1 MAITS
6 LRARLLLAGVLGAL
20 LIVGVATALIGE
32 AFYRANQRA
41 FDRQLRAELDHL
53 VALSESGT
61 DGQPALP
68 KPPDGSW
75 FDAVYS
81 GRYWQIDHGAQQ
93 IRSRSLWDSA
103 LSPIDG
109 APGALLLSDAVGPKG
124 EPLRVA
130 SRDARLPHSTE
141 RTRFT
146 VAADRSALI
155 ADAAE
160 FRWFVAVTMIVLT
173 LVLLGVLWYQVR
185 YVLAPLRHLSASVAD
200 VRCGLAT
207 RLETATL
214 PSEVAPLANHVN
226 ELLSHHERT
235 VARAR
240 TAAQDLAHALKTP
253 MSVLAL
259 EAANLGAGFPDVVR
273 LELARM
279 HAAVDRQTHG
289 ALTADPRERTPVAA
303 VVARIMVVMERVHAA
318 RKVTFTNEVT
328 DTLIFAGS
336 TDDLEEMLGNLLD
349 NAGKWATHAV
359 HVSASRDGA
368 FLQIGIT
375 DDGPG
380 LPADQLAKVQD
391 RGVRLDTRV
400 PGSGIGLAIVRQIA
414 ESYGGHLQLTTTG
427 GLKATL
433 VLPSG

>member
-41 FDRQLRAELDHL
+41 FDRQLRADLDHL

-61 DGQPALP
+61 DGRPALP

-81 GRYWQIDHGAQQ
+81 GRYWQIDHGTQQ

-124 EPLRVA
+124 EPLRVV

-200 VRCGLAT
+200 VRSGLAT
-207 RLETATL
+207 RLVTATL
-214 PSEVAPLANHVN
+214 PSEVVPLANHVN

-240 TAAQDLAHALKTP
+240 TAAQDLAHSLKTP

-259 EAANLGAGFPDVVR
+259 EAANPGAGLPEVLR
-273 LELARM
+273 RELARM
-279 HAAVDRQTHG
+279 QSAVDRQTQG
-289 ALTADPRERTPVAA
+289 ALAADPRERTSLADVVTSILA
-303 VVARIMVVMERVHAA
+303 VMVRVHAPRA
-318 RKVTFTNEVT
+318 VTFQSEVA
-328 DTLIFAGS
+328 DAFVFAGS
-336 TDDLEEMLGNLLD
+336 RDDLEEMLGNLLD
-349 NAGKWATHAV
+349 NAGKWATCGV
-359 HVSASRDGA
+359 HVSASRHGEM
-368 FLQIGIT
+368 LQIDVI

-380 LPADQLAKVQD
+380 LPADQLEMVQG
-391 RGVRLDTRV
+391 RGVRLDTSV

-414 ESYGGHLQLTTTG
+414 ESYGGRLQLKNDH
-427 GLKATL
+427 GLTATL
-433 VLPSG
+433 TLPIG